1 MGGYKYPKKDVP
13 IMLISFIADWPRKQF
28 EIF

>member
-1 MGGYKYPKKDVP
+1 MSGYKYQKKDVP
-13 IMLISFIADWPRKQF
+13 IMLTSFIADWPRKQF